1 MGRRWDVRLRMN
13 AWLALC
19 WSRGDVNARGA
30 RPIIRD
36 GSRLR
41 LSPDRSGRRRL
52 QPLGARSECR
62 VSDAATMSAYGAFQ
76 TQGASQ
82 NSGFKF
88 SLSHLERVV
97 GGASRPMFSLR
108 HRAARSS
115 TDRLDVQIWRTDTRR
130 RSRLCPVWSLL
141 GDDDYVDQHP
151 GLKPIFHLKL
161 RRCRLAM
168 SAVGHETQVVRSRHR
183 SRGDFRTAS
192 HHKSYFESL

>member
-62 VSDAATMSAYGAFQ
+62 VSDAATMSAYGALQPFARR
-76 TQGASQ
+76 G
-82 NSGFKF
+82 SGRSGTFCGVQIEAVT
-88 SLSHLERVV
+88 SLFVSPRSLERRCFQWSFCAQSKACSVPV
-97 GGASRPMFSLR
+97 RPIR
-108 HRAARSS
+108 
-115 TDRLDVQIWRTDTRR
+115 RLAIIVCPCRR
-130 RSRLCPVWSLL
+130 RAQQGTTTEVW
-141 GDDDYVDQHP
+141 
-151 GLKPIFHLKL
+151 
-161 RRCRLAM
+161 
-168 SAVGHETQVVRSRHR
+168 TQAA
-183 SRGDFRTAS
+183 G
-192 HHKSYFESL
+192 